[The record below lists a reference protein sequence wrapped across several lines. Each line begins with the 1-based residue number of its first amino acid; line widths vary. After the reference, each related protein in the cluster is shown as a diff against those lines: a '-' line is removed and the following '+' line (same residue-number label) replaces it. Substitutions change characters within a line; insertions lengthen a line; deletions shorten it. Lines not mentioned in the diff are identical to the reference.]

1 MITISIFNNEVL
13 YGIDYSDREGR
24 TKKEISMEDFLR
36 IQNWLARYDIES
48 GTVIDIIKP
57 EPPEPTP
64 EEIRELRKNEPVNI
78 IIPMEVWD
86 SETYYPMVKGQI
98 ENLRNNRYSEIKFR
112 PINDDEDME
121 VYNIIYKDIPKFI
134 TLQGYQGYKQLWIQ
148 FHEYIE
154 EYFTHLLEE

>member
-1 MITISIFNNEVL
+1 MFLSILNNEVL
-13 YGIDYSDREGR
+13 YWIDYSSRWAEVL
-24 TKKEISMEDFLR
+24 TITQEDFQK
-36 IQNWLARYDIES
+36 IQSWLATFDVETKEVVDIEQ
-48 GTVIDIIKP
+48 VI
-57 EPPEPTP
+57 PPQPTF
-64 EEIRELRKNEPVNI
+64 EEIQELRANEQVNI
-78 IIPMEVWD
+78 IIPMTVWD

-148 FHEYIE
+148 FHDYVE

>member
-1 MITISIFNNEVL
+1 MIISIYQNEISYWV
-13 YGIDYSDREGR
+13 DYSNRWA
-24 TKKEISMEDFLR
+24 EIVHISQEDFQK
-36 IQNWLARYDIES
+36 IQSWLATFDVETKEVVDIEQ
-48 GTVIDIIKP
+48 VI
-57 EPPEPTP
+57 PPEPTF
-64 EEIRELRKNEPVNI
+64 EEIQELRANEQVNI
-78 IIPMEVWD
+78 IIPMTVWD
-86 SETYYPMVKGQI
+86 SETYHPMVKGQI